1 MPKGYIIAH
10 VTVTDPEP
18 YAEYAAA
25 NNRIFSRYGGV
36 YLARGGDA
44 IAPEGPMKDRHV
56 IIEFPDF
63 ETAKAAYNDPEYQE
77 NLKIRLDNSESEA
90 VIVEGLA

>member
-10 VTVTDPEP
+10 VTVTNPEA
-18 YAEYAAA
+18 YAVYAAA

-36 YLARGGDA
+36 YLVRGGEA

-56 IIEFPDF
+56 IIEFPDY

-77 NLKIRLDNSESEA
+77 NLKIRLENSESDA
-90 VIVEGLA
+90 VIVEGME